1 MRPRRKDNRTWLLQ
15 RLSDRFEGGKVI
27 LWALFIEI
35 HEINAH
41 ALFISIFLR
50 HQHWIGNPSR
60 IHNLADELCVLQSMK
75 LF

>member
-1 MRPRRKDNRTWLLQ
+1 MQKRKDVRSQ
-15 RLSDRFEGGKVI
+15 SASRLSYKFEGREVI
-27 LWALFIEI
+27 LWALLVEI
-35 HEINAH
+35 RKINAH
-41 ALFISIFLR
+41 ALFVSILFR